1 MSFFKRKWVAI
12 VIAFIVIVSAT
23 NSGATASMERASREV
38 EELFYSGVEVD
49 GYLHPSIYSQLQK
62 RCDAANGLIS
72 LGRKYDLST
81 ESDAL
86 AEAREYVGYSSSPSG
101 YYYNDVDLETAFDA
115 LCAKLSECEL
125 ADRDREMMDEYVS
138 TFDNAARVIAD
149 SGYNDAV
156 REFYRDVV
164 YQFPAE
170 WFYDNLYIET
180 PSYFGTMWY

>member
-1 MSFFKRKWVAI
+1 
-12 VIAFIVIVSAT
+12 
-23 NSGATASMERASREV
+23 MERASREV

-125 ADRDREMMDEYVS
+125 ADRDREMMDEYV
-138 TFDNAARVIAD
+138 
-149 SGYNDAV
+149 
-156 REFYRDVV
+156 
-164 YQFPAE
+164 
-170 WFYDNLYIET
+170 
-180 PSYFGTMWY
+180 